1 MEQGCLLE
9 LLQGLAKVR
18 MLRDP
23 HLTET
28 ALVSGISGKPQS
40 SVSFPALLV
49 PIGLDSLIDP
59 CPGSGG

>member
-1 MEQGCLLE
+1 MLPGS
-9 LLQGLAKVR
+9 AKLG

-28 ALVSGISGKPQS
+28 ALISGISGNPQS
-40 SVSFPALLV
+40 SVSFPALSV

-59 CPGSGG
+59 RISSGG